1 MKHRE
6 LLKLFLECQSL
17 ISLSLNRIFLYI
29 VLLFYENLI
38 ILLYQ
43 DLKILVF
50 YYTFGVLDTS
60 SYVS

>member
-1 MKHRE
+1 MEYRE

>member
-1 MKHRE
+1 MKYRE
-6 LLKLFLECQSL
+6 LLKVFLECQSL

-38 ILLYQ
+38 ILLCQ

>member
-1 MKHRE
+1 MKYRE

>member
-1 MKHRE
+1 MKYRE

-50 YYTFGVLDTS
+50 YCTFGVLDTS